1 MKKYLS
7 IPKVQIV
14 VILFLFFLLQ
24 ASLLGIQ
31 IAFSL
36 FALCVGL
43 TVFFDIVFTYLRR
56 KVVFD
61 KPFAAIV
68 TGLILTLIIDPS
80 ATWYQIALIAAGA
93 MATKNF
99 LRVSRHIFN
108 PAASGLFFGWVFFK
122 LNPSWWAATLHRGD
136 TAQIFNIAL
145 YIVLFL
151 IALVSLRR
159 LGKYGAVV
167 TYVVLYGLLSIVFFS
182 SSPASVLQT
191 AIAPGV
197 LFYALLMLPEP
208 MTSPVK
214 KLRQVLYGAFVAGMQ
229 MLLIVV
235 STKFAFANPPDF
247 TIIALLLGNLLFFKY
262 R

>member
-1 MKKYLS
+1 M
-7 IPKVQIV
+7 
-14 VILFLFFLLQ
+14 
-24 ASLLGIQ
+24 GIQ
-31 IAFSL
+31 TAFSL

-43 TVFFDIVFTYLRR
+43 TVFFDILFTYLRR
-56 KVVFD
+56 RVFFD

-80 ATWYQIALIAAGA
+80 ATWYQIAVIVAGA

-99 LRVSRHIFN
+99 LRISRHIFN
-108 PAASGLFFGWVFFK
+108 PAASGLLLGWVFFK

-136 TAQIFNIAL
+136 NAQIFNIAL
-145 YIVLFL
+145 YILLFL

-159 LGKYGAVV
+159 LGKYYAVM
-167 TYVVLYGLLSIVFFS
+167 TYVVLYGLLSMVFFS
-182 SSPASVLQT
+182 SSPMSVFQT
-191 AIAPGV
+191 AIGPGV

-214 KLRQVLYGAFVAGMQ
+214 KLRQVFYGAFVALAQ
-229 MLLIVV
+229 MLLVV
-235 STKFAFANPPDF
+235 MSTRLAFVNPPDF